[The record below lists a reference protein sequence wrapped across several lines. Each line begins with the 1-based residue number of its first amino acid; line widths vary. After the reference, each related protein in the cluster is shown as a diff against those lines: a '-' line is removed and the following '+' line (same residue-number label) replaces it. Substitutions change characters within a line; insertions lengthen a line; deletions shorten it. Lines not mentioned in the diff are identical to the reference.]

1 MRGRLALIVA
11 GALLLAGC
19 AAVPVQFAN
28 ATPGRPLRLGG
39 WLARPP
45 GAGPF
50 PAVLLL
56 HGCHG
61 VTASTH
67 DWAQW
72 FRAQGYVTL
81 VVDSWGARGMA
92 EGCSPSAPD
101 LPSSARFDDAV
112 GALRFLHTLPFVD
125 RTRIGAIGWS
135 NGGLFAL
142 ALVNAPTHAR
152 QARRGVVVPEPGVR
166 AAVGVYPGG
175 CPSLRHERVVR
186 PILVLIGDADD
197 WTAPGPCVEMVAH
210 MRRQGADATI
220 VLYPG
225 AVHYF
230 ANYAGTGFDALVA
243 AKARAWRHLLRGA
256 APYVVGF
263 FAVLRGYVPPCL
275 ELRLDDTAPRRVPR
289 VTLLILANGPNYAGY
304 LRIAPPARL
313 DDGLLDL
320 IVVRDVGR
328 LELLLHLPLAV
339 SGRHLHHPKV
349 TALRARSVDVAA
361 GTPLPVQSDG
371 EVVGT
376 LPARFDVLPGAL
388 RLLQA

>member
-1 MRGRLALIVA
+1 MRLGLPGRVAYNAAVNAAPARPRLLTIVNTAA
-11 GALLLAGC
+11 GA
-19 AAVPVQFAN
+19 
-28 ATPGRPLRLGG
+28 GRTGRRWPA
-39 WLARPP
+39 LARELGRCGLAYDPAFTRA
-45 GAGPF
+45 AGD
-50 PAVLLL
+50 A
-56 HGCHG
+56 
-61 VTASTH
+61 
-67 DWAQW
+67 
-72 FRAQGYVTL
+72 
-81 VVDSWGARGMA
+81 AR
-92 EGCSPSAPD
+92 
-101 LPSSARFDDAV
+101 L
-112 GALRFLHTLPFVD
+112 
-125 RTRIGAIGWS
+125 
-135 NGGLFAL
+135 
-142 ALVNAPTHAR
+142 AR
-152 QARRGVVVPEPGVR
+152 QAAVDGYAAVVAVGGDGTINEVLNGLMAAAAAGYPPPALGVLPSGTAQDFARSVGIPLEAR
-166 AAVGVYPGG
+166 AAVAYLARAQP
-175 CPSLRHERVVR
+175 R
-186 PILVLIGDADD
+186 PLDVGRIRFQA
-197 WTAPGPCVEMVAH
+197 
-210 MRRQGADATI
+210 
-220 VLYPG
+220 G

-304 LRIAPPARL
+304 LRIAPQARL

-328 LELLLHLPLAV
+328 LELLLHLPLAI